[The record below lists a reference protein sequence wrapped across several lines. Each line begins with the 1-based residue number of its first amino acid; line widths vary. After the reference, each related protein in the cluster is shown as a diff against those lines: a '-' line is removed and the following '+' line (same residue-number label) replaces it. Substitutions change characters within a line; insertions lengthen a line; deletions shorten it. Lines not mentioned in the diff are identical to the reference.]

1 MLKAL
6 RRAAERRRT
15 ASELA
20 IAIVR
25 RGLSPSFYRL
35 WAVPDTFNGRFDMV
49 SLHAFLVLSAL
60 EREADRDLSQE
71 LVNAL
76 FHSFEDA
83 LRDQGAGDMGMT
95 RRIQKIAGA
104 FYGRLE
110 AYRGATTREAVVG
123 VLLRNL
129 YGQDE
134 SFQPQARALA
144 AYMEQARAGLKP
156 DALVAGRA
164 EFGPLPDGARYEDE
178 RT

>member
-6 RRAAERRRT
+6 RRAAARRGT

-25 RGLSPSFYRL
+25 QGLSPSFYRHF
-35 WAVPDTFNGRFDMV
+35 AVPDTFNGRFDMV
-49 SLHAFLVLSAL
+49 SLHAFLVLSVL
-60 EREADRDLSQE
+60 EGEPGRSLSQD

-83 LRDQGAGDMGMT
+83 LRDQGAGDIGMN
-95 RRIQKIAGA
+95 RRIKKIAGA

-110 AYRGATTREAVVG
+110 AYRAATTREEIAA

-129 YGQDE
+129 YGE
-134 SFQPQARALA
+134 NRRFQKQALELA
-144 AYMEQARAGLKP
+144 AYMERARQGLEP
-156 DALVAGRA
+156 AALA
-164 EFGPLPDGARYEDE
+164 EGIATFMPLPDQEG
-178 RT
+178 

>member
-6 RRAAERRRT
+6 RRATARRRT

-25 RGLSPSFYRL
+25 QGLSPSFYRL
-35 WAVPDTFNGRFDMV
+35 FAVPDTFNGRFDMV
-49 SLHAFLVLSAL
+49 SLHAFLVLSVL
-60 EREADRDLSQE
+60 EGESNRALSQD

-110 AYRGATTREAVVG
+110 AYRAATTSAEVAA

-129 YGQDE
+129 YGEDRR
-134 SFQPQARALA
+134 FQTQALELA
-144 AYMEQARAGLKP
+144 AYMERARLGLEPAALAAG
-156 DALVAGRA
+156 VAVFA
-164 EFGPLPDGARYEDE
+164 PLPDVEG
-178 RT
+178 

>member
-6 RRAAERRRT
+6 RRAAARRRT

-35 WAVPDTFNGRFDMV
+35 FAVPDTFNGRFDMV
-49 SLHAFLVLSAL
+49 SLHAFLVLSVL
-60 EREADRDLSQE
+60 EGDADRDLSQD

-110 AYRGATTREAVVG
+110 AYRAASTREELAA
-123 VLLRNL
+123 VLLRNI
-129 YGQDE
+129 YGEDGR
-134 SFQPQARALA
+134 FQTQAFELA
-144 AYMEQARAGLKP
+144 AYMERARLGLEPAMLAAGV
-156 DALVAGRA
+156 VAFA
-164 EFGPLPDGARYEDE
+164 PLPDEEG
-178 RT
+178 

>member
-6 RRAAERRRT
+6 RRAAARRWT

-25 RGLSPSFYRL
+25 RGLSPSFYQRF
-35 WAVPDTFNGRFDMV
+35 AVPDTFNGRFDMV

-60 EREADRDLSQE
+60 EGEADRDLSQD

-83 LRDQGAGDMGMT
+83 LRDQGAGDIGMT

-110 AYRGATTREAVVG
+110 AYRAATTREEIAAVM
-123 VLLRNL
+123 LRNL
-129 YGQDE
+129 YGDDGR
-134 SFQPQARALA
+134 FQTQALELA
-144 AYMEQARAGLKP
+144 AYMERARLSLEPETLAAGI
-156 DALVAGRA
+156 AAFV
-164 EFGPLPDGARYEDE
+164 PLPDEEG
-178 RT
+178 